1 MIETNNKI
9 IEEIKQIIIENRHKV
24 IYEVNKTMLNEYWNI
39 GKIIVENKQN
49 GNIKAE
55 YGKQIIKKLSKE
67 LRKTLSSGFSISNF
81 INIWRFYTI
90 YSKFQTVSRK

>member
-39 GKIIVENKQN
+39 GKIIVENEQN

-67 LRKTLSSGFSISNF
+67 LRKTLDSGFSVPNLF
-81 INIWRFYTI
+81 NMRRFYII
-90 YSKFQTVSRK
+90 YPKFQTVSRK